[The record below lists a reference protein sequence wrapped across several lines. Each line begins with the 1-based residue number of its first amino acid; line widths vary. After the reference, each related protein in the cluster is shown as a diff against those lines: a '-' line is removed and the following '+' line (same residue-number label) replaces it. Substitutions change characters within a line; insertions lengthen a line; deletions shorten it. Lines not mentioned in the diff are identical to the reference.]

1 MQITLNSEAE
11 KLLQEQIN
19 SGKYTNP
26 NDAIVAALK
35 LLAEKQPPSQPKET
49 VTISA
54 KEATQKLLEEKLL
67 MMREINKVITL
78 EPEQKLNSEKLKDL
92 FERTQSLPEIQDI
105 TEEDIAAEIAAYR
118 RGE

>member
-11 KLLQEQIN
+11 KLLQ
-19 SGKYTNP
+19 
-26 NDAIVAALK
+26 D
-35 LLAEKQPPSQPKET
+35 
-49 VTISA
+49 
-54 KEATQKLLEEKLL
+54 KLL

-78 EPEQKLNSEKLKDL
+78 EPEQELKSKQLKDL
-92 FERTQSLPEIQDI
+92 FDRTQSLPEIQNI